1 MADAFSDPATIGVAA
16 LGIGLIFVMGFVE
29 MRFLRKKMK
38 NRRVRA
44 AKNDSDLP
52 DQAHNAIITT
62 KAIAA
67 TLDRQGIQS
76 PEVSSWLEEAELA
89 YGRGNYRVSQ
99 DLVRKAK
106 DRLLNLKS
114 AQASKGDLAKLE
126 RFSTTAS
133 EEITTKELLTKEV
146 APNLLQSKFSI
157 ELAGTALEQAR
168 SGGRD
173 VAQATELLEA
183 AKGRF
188 ESKDYDGA
196 LSMARLSKRA
206 ADGQKVEVPAIGPP
220 APSSAVGAPLACPSC
235 GAAIQSDDT
244 FCRKCGA
251 RLEVPSCPSCG
262 ASLLS
267 DDAYCRKCGKTV
279 TQGVP
284 SPNKP

>member
-1 MADAFSDPATIGVAA
+1 MADALSDPATIGVAA
-16 LGIGLIFVMGFVE
+16 LGIGLIFVMGYAE

-38 NRRVRA
+38 NRRIRA
-44 AKNDSDLP
+44 VKNDSELP

-67 TLDRQGIQS
+67 TLDQQGIRS
-76 PEVSSWLEEAELA
+76 PEVGAWLDEAELA
-89 YGRGNYRVSQ
+89 YNRGNYRVTQ

-106 DRLLNLKS
+106 DRLMNLKS
-114 AQASKGDLAKLE
+114 TQASKGDVAKLE
-126 RFSTTAS
+126 QLSTVGG

-146 APNLLQSKFSI
+146 VPNLLQSKFSI
-157 ELAGTALEQAR
+157 EVAGTALEQAR

-173 VAQATELLEA
+173 VTQAAELLEA

-188 ESKDYDGA
+188 DSKDYDGA
-196 LSMARLSKRA
+196 LTMARLSKRA
-206 ADGQKVEVPAIGPP
+206 ADGQKVEVPARGPP
-220 APSSAVGAPLACPSC
+220 TPSSAVRVPQACPTC

-262 ASLLS
+262 ASLLT
-267 DDAYCRKCGKTV
+267 DDAYCRKCGRPV
-279 TQGVP
+279 SRGVP
-284 SPNKP
+284 SPK

>member
-16 LGIGLIFVMGFVE
+16 LGIALIFVMGFVE

-67 TLDRQGIQS
+67 TLDRQGIRS
-76 PEVSSWLEEAELA
+76 PEVGSWLEEAELA

-106 DRLLNLKS
+106 DRLLNIKS
-114 AQASKGDLAKLE
+114 AQAAKGDLAKLE
-126 RFSTTAS
+126 QLSTEAD
-133 EEITTKELLTKEV
+133 EEITTKERLQKEV
-146 APNLLQSKFSI
+146 VPNLLQSKFSI
-157 ELAGTALEQAR
+157 ELAGSAVEQAR
-168 SGGRD
+168 SGSRD
-173 VAQATELLEA
+173 LTQATELLEA

-196 LSMARLSKRA
+196 LTMARLSKRA
-206 ADGQKVEVPAIGPP
+206 ADGQKVEMPAKGPS
-220 APSSAVGAPLACPSC
+220 APSSAVGTTQACPAC
-235 GAAIQSDDT
+235 GAAVQSDDT
-244 FCRKCGA
+244 FCPKCGA
-251 RLEVPSCPSCG
+251 RLEASSCSSCG

-267 DDAYCRKCGKTV
+267 DDAYCRKCGKPV
-279 TQGVP
+279 SQGIP
-284 SPNKP
+284 SRE

>member
-1 MADAFSDPATIGVAA
+1 MADAFSDPATIGVVA

-29 MRFLRKKMK
+29 MKFLRKKMK
-38 NRRVRA
+38 NRRIRA
-44 AKNDSDLP
+44 AKDDSELP
-52 DQAHNAIITT
+52 DEAHNAIITT

-67 TLDRQGIQS
+67 SLDRQGIRS

-89 YGRGNYRVSQ
+89 YGRRNYRVSQ

-114 AQASKGDLAKLE
+114 AHATKGDLAKLE
-126 RFSTTAS
+126 QLSPAGTD
-133 EEITTKELLTKEV
+133 EVTTKEMLTKEV

-157 ELAGTALEQAR
+157 DLAGTALEQAR

-206 ADGQKVEVPAIGPP
+206 AEGQKVEVPAMGPP
-220 APSSAVGAPLACPSC
+220 TPPSAVAVTQACPNC
-235 GAAIQSDDT
+235 GAAVHSDDT

-251 RLEVPSCPSCG
+251 RLEAAVCPSCG

-267 DDAYCRKCGKTV
+267 DDAYCRKCGKPV
-279 TQGVP
+279 TQGEP
-284 SPNKP
+284 ARE

>member
-1 MADAFSDPATIGVAA
+1 MADAFADPATIGVAA

-44 AKNDSDLP
+44 AKDDSDLP
-52 DQAHNAIITT
+52 DQTHNSIIST

-67 TLDRQGIQS
+67 TLDRQGIRS
-76 PEVSSWLEEAELA
+76 PEVGAWLEEADLA
-89 YGRGNYRVSQ
+89 YKRGNYRVSQ

-106 DRLLNLKS
+106 DRLMNLKS

-126 RFSTTAS
+126 QLSTAGG
-133 EEITTKELLTKEV
+133 EEITTKELLQKEV
-146 APNLLQSKFSI
+146 VPNLLQSKFSI
-157 ELAGTALEQAR
+157 ELAGSAVEQAR

-173 VAQATELLEA
+173 VTQATELLEA

-206 ADGQKVEVPAIGPP
+206 ADGQKVEVPAMGPR
-220 APSSAVGAPLACPSC
+220 APSSAVGSTQPCPSC
-235 GAAIQSDDT
+235 GAAVQPDDT

-251 RLEVPSCPSCG
+251 RIEIPSCPSCG
-262 ASLLS
+262 AGLLA
-267 DDAYCRKCGKTV
+267 DDAYCRKCGKPV
-279 TQGVP
+279 SQGVP
-284 SPNKP
+284 SRE

>member
-1 MADAFSDPATIGVAA
+1 
-16 LGIGLIFVMGFVE
+16 MGYAE

-38 NRRVRA
+38 NRRIRA
-44 AKNDSDLP
+44 VKNDSELP

-67 TLDRQGIQS
+67 TLDQQGIRS
-76 PEVSSWLEEAELA
+76 PEVGAWLDEAELA
-89 YGRGNYRVSQ
+89 YNRGNYRVTQ

-106 DRLLNLKS
+106 DRLMNLKS
-114 AQASKGDLAKLE
+114 AQTSKGDVAKLE
-126 RFSTTAS
+126 QLSTVGG

-146 APNLLQSKFSI
+146 VPNLLQSKFSI
-157 ELAGTALEQAR
+157 EVAGTALEQAR

-173 VAQATELLEA
+173 VTQAAELLEA

-188 ESKDYDGA
+188 DSKDYDGA
-196 LSMARLSKRA
+196 LTMARLSKRA
-206 ADGQKVEVPAIGPP
+206 ADGQKVEVPARGPP
-220 APSSAVGAPLACPSC
+220 TPSSAVRVPQACPTC

-262 ASLLS
+262 ASLLT
-267 DDAYCRKCGKTV
+267 DDAYCRKCGRPV
-279 TQGVP
+279 TQRVP
-284 SPNKP
+284 SPK